1 VSVLQL
7 NEVVGDRYTIEAEI
21 GKGGMQEVYRAHDDI
36 LRRIVAVKVPQDS
49 HAAKRFRDS
58 AVIAAKVNHPNVAK
72 TLDYFE
78 DETNRP
84 FLVEEYI
91 DGMNLRD
98 VMNQFERLDP
108 HTAAHIM
115 HHLARGLS
123 ASHHV
128 GVVHRDLKPSNVM
141 VRGGLEFQA
150 LRLTDFGIARMAQE
164 EIDSAVAG
172 GDETT
177 KKSTTV
183 MNALAYLAPEIVQA
197 SHTISKPAD
206 VWAIAAMTWEILTG
220 KPPFGTGLK
229 AVGQIISDARP
240 TLPAYIAG
248 HPQFGR
254 LASELAEVI
263 MTCLRPKPEK
273 RPSADDLIAICDR
286 LCYLPVI
293 RETGTVGNYP
303 ASSFGFINAD
313 SGDQVFFHTQNVIKN
328 GPRPPIGTR
337 VWFTRFDGDPRPRA
351 IPVVPL
357 RAQT

>member
-1 VSVLQL
+1 ML
-7 NEVVGDRYTIEAEI
+7 NVGDQVGDRYTIEAEI
-21 GKGGMQEVYRAHDDI
+21 GHGGMQEVYRANDDI
-36 LRRIVAVKVPQDS
+36 LRRTVAVKVPQD

-78 DETNRP
+78 DENGRS

-91 DGMNLRD
+91 AGENLRH

-108 HTAAHIM
+108 HTAAYIL

-123 ASHHV
+123 ASHHA

-141 VRGGLEFQA
+141 VEGGLAFQS

-172 GDETT
+172 GEETT

-183 MNALAYLAPEIVQA
+183 MNALAYLAPEIVES
-197 SHTISKPAD
+197 SHAISKPAD
-206 VWAIAAMTWEILTG
+206 VWAITAIAWEILTG

-229 AVGQIISDARP
+229 ALLKIVAAERP
-240 TLPAYIAG
+240 SLPGYIAD
-248 HPQFGR
+248 HPQFGP
-254 LASELAEVI
+254 LSKELAAII
-263 MTCLRPKPEK
+263 MSGLRADPDR
-273 RPSADDLIAICDR
+273 RPSADELIETCGR
-286 LCYLPVI
+286 LCYLPI
-293 RETGTVGNYP
+293 ARETGTIEKYP
-303 ASSFGFINAD
+303 VSSFGFITAD
-313 SGDQVFFHTQNVIKN
+313 GGDGVFFHTQNVITS
-328 GPRPPIGTR
+328 GARPPIGTR
-337 VWFTRFDGDPRPRA
+337 VWFTRFDGAPRPRA

-357 RAQT
+357 RS